1 MKSGR
6 PRQLLPQSDQ
16 IQRFLQDHG
25 IARNGVDWSDQNLQ
39 ANVVFPTARS
49 RKRALG
55 YPLNLMP
62 LPPRA
67 RTVVLEQLTAEGL
80 VPVIRAESTDIAL
93 RVVEALVEGGIR
105 TLEITMTVPDAMT
118 AIRSVAD
125 RFGHDVLL
133 GAGTVT
139 SRTLAEG
146 ATDAGAE
153 FLVTPCLVPDVIAV
167 AKERNVAVLPGA
179 ITPTEVFT
187 AWSLGGDIIKIFPAS
202 HVGGASYLK
211 ALKGPFPQIPLCPTG
226 GVNLKTIAEF
236 VKAGAAAVG
245 VGGELVSKA
254 AIDAGDYAQ
263 ITSLAK
269 DFVAAL
275 QAARR

>member
-1 MKSGR
+1 
-6 PRQLLPQSDQ
+6 
-16 IQRFLQDHG
+16 
-25 IARNGVDWSDQNLQ
+25 
-39 ANVVFPTARS
+39 
-49 RKRALG
+49 
-55 YPLNLMP
+55 
-62 LPPRA
+62 
-67 RTVVLEQLTAEGL
+67 VLEQLTAEGL
-80 VPVIRAESTDIAL
+80 VPVIRAESAEIAL

-118 AIRSVAD
+118 AIRRVAE
-125 RFGHDVLL
+125 RFGHSVLL

-139 SRTLAEG
+139 SRELAEG
-146 ATDAGAE
+146 AIDAGAE
-153 FLVTPCLVPDVIAV
+153 FLVTPCLVADVIAV
-167 AKERNVAVLPGA
+167 AKARGVAVLPGA

-236 VKAGAAAVG
+236 VKAGAVAVG

-254 AIDAGDYAQ
+254 AIDAGDYGQ
-263 ITSLAK
+263 ITSLAQE
-269 DFVAAL
+269 FVAAL